1 MQTAQEVHVPS
12 PVIPSVGWEAE
23 RSELTSV
30 LQSNLFARSPTLTH
44 LLSYLCE
51 KKFAGETDQ
60 IKEYSVAL
68 DVFDRADSF
77 DQDSD
82 SIVRVQAN
90 RLRKRLAEYYATEGT
105 THSLHITIPVGQYIP
120 SFETVAQPGLP
131 PAPYARAPDQPP
143 AAPSPSGAIYPWVI
157 GGLVMFVVV
166 GLAIF
171 LTYQR
176 SKPQPSISSAYA
188 PQAGAESPVGLPVG
202 EEVHILAGAT
212 HKYVDHAGK
221 LWSPDSYFSGG
232 SSVRSAVQHIWRTQD
247 PAIYRHSRQGDFAYD
262 IPLKPGVYELH
273 LHFAE
278 TFYGPENPAG
288 GGEGSRLIAMQANG
302 QPLLHDFDVIADSG
316 GDRTADVK
324 VFPDISPAA
333 DGKLHL
339 KFSSAGGGSAMV
351 SAIQILPGVPGYLR
365 PVRIVARDAP
375 YYSNDSRWWSPDTYF
390 RGGQLSASQQPATAS
405 DDPEFYETERW
416 GHFSYAIP
424 VAPGRYTVTLH
435 FIDHHN
441 GLGNSDP
448 AQPSAPPGLR
458 SHRDHGFNV
467 FCNGKTILGNLN
479 IFQETG
485 ENRPLVKKISGLVPN
500 AQGKLLVEFV
510 PLTRYATVTAIE
522 VVRE

>member
-1 MQTAQEVHVPS
+1 MPS
-12 PVIPSVGWEAE
+12 PVLQSVAWEAE
-23 RSELTSV
+23 RAELRSV

-68 DVFDRADSF
+68 DVFDRADTF

-90 RLRKRLAEYYATEGT
+90 RLRKRLGEYYASEGAS
-105 THSLHITIPVGQYIP
+105 HSVRITIPVGQYIP
-120 SFETVAQPGLP
+120 AFESVLP
-131 PAPYARAPDQPP
+131 ASAHPEPYARAPDPVP
-143 AAPSPSGAIYPWVI
+143 AVASRSGAIYPWVL
-157 GGLVMFVVV
+157 GGLVMLVVV

-171 LTYQR
+171 LAYQR
-176 SKPQPSISSAYA
+176 SKPQPNVSSSYA
-188 PQAGAESPVGLPVG
+188 PQTAAEPPVGLPVG

-221 LWSPDSYFSGG
+221 LWSPDSYFTGG

-247 PAIYRHSRQGDFAYD
+247 PAIYRNSRQGDFAYD

-288 GGEGSRLIAMQANG
+288 GGEGSRLIDLLANG

-324 VFPDISPAA
+324 VFSNISPAA
-333 DGKLHL
+333 DGQLHL

-351 SAIQILPGVPGYLR
+351 SAIEILPGVSGHLR

-390 RGGQLSASQQPATAS
+390 KGGQLSLSQQPTTGT
-405 DDPEFYETERW
+405 DDQEFYETERW

-435 FIDHHN
+435 FIERRN

-448 AQPSAPPGLR
+448 AQPSALAALGNQ
-458 SHRDHGFNV
+458 RDHVFNV
-467 FCNGKTILGNLN
+467 FCNGKTVLANLN
-479 IFQETG
+479 IFREAG
-485 ENRPLVKKISGLVPN
+485 ENHPLVKKIFGLVPN
-500 AQGKLLVEFV
+500 AQGKLLLEFV
-510 PLTRYATVTAIE
+510 PVTRYATVTAIE
-522 VVRE
+522 VVPE

>member
-1 MQTAQEVHVPS
+1 VPS
-12 PVIPSVGWEAE
+12 PVLQSVGWEAE
-23 RSELTSV
+23 RAELQSV
-30 LQSNLFARSPTLTH
+30 LQSNLFTRSPTLTH

-68 DVFDRADSF
+68 DVFDRADTF

-90 RLRKRLAEYYATEGT
+90 RLRKRLGEYYASEGAS
-105 THSLHITIPVGQYIP
+105 HSLRITIPVGQYIP
-120 SFETVAQPGLP
+120 SFETVAPTSP
-131 PAPYARAPDQPP
+131 PLAPYARAPDLTPE
-143 AAPSPSGAIYPWVI
+143 AAPRSGAKYPWVI
-157 GGLVMFVVV
+157 GGLVMLVVV

-176 SKPQPSISSAYA
+176 SRPHPNVSSSYA
-188 PQAGAESPVGLPVG
+188 PQTAAEPPVGLPVG
-202 EEVHILAGAT
+202 EEVHMLAGAA

-221 LWSPDSYFSGG
+221 LWSPDSCFSGG

-247 PAIYRHSRQGDFAYD
+247 PAIYRNSRQGDFAYD

-288 GGEGSRLIAMQANG
+288 GGEGSRLIDLLANG
-302 QPLLHDFDVIADSG
+302 QPLLRDLDVIADSG

-333 DGKLHL
+333 DGQLHL

-351 SAIQILPGVPGYLR
+351 SAIEILPGVSSHLR

-390 RGGQLSASQQPATAS
+390 KGGQLSASQQPANDT

-424 VAPGRYTVTLH
+424 VAPGRYAVTLH
-435 FIDHHN
+435 FIERHN

-448 AQPSAPPGLR
+448 AQPAALAALSNN
-458 SHRDHGFNV
+458 RDRVFNV
-467 FCNGKTILGNLN
+467 FCNEKTILANLN
-479 IFQETG
+479 IFQEAG
-485 ENRPLVKKISGLVPN
+485 ENHPLVKKISGLVPN
-500 AQGKLLVEFV
+500 AQGKLLLEFV
-510 PLTRYATVTAIE
+510 PVTRYATVTAIE
-522 VVRE
+522 VVPE